1 MASLRGFR
9 LPAFLGVVLLLPGLP
24 DVVKDINVVVV
35 DLRVNVVVLAVV
47 TAGRR
52 LSLAVRPS
60 RNRKKFDVFRLD

>member
-1 MASLRGFR
+1 
-9 LPAFLGVVLLLPGLP
+9 VVLLLPGLP